1 MMGEAKKYITY
12 AAYPVKCADNSKKGK
27 FMSTSN
33 APVVERR
40 TSSHQMIKKFVDER
54 TRMLSLYSDLAA
66 LHPYKDVTSVN
77 ELLTSFCEALI
88 DYTADAH
95 FRLYRYI
102 DDQRERRGNVLA
114 IASQSYP
121 IILDTTQDILD
132 FNDKYDSAEDE
143 IFADVLENDLSIIGE
158 RLADR
163 IAVEDRVI
171 EALIARR

>member
-1 MMGEAKKYITY
+1 MLNEAKIYISY
-12 AAYPVKCADNSKKGK
+12 DAYPVKYADNSQKGY
-27 FMSTSN
+27 FMTTSN

-66 LHPYKDVTSVN
+66 MHPYKDAESVN
-77 ELLTSFCEALI
+77 EILASFCEALI

-102 DDQRERRGNVLA
+102 DDQRERRGNVLS

-121 IILDTTQDILD
+121 VILDTTQDILD
-132 FNDKYDSAEDE
+132 FNDKYDSTGQEARV
-143 IFADVLENDLSIIGE
+143 DVLEKDLSILGE

-163 IAVEDRVI
+163 IAIEDRVI
-171 EALIARR
+171 EALVARR